1 MNYLITL
8 YGNDHK
14 YKMIAKI
21 LWPLIQ
27 VNLPLMFYNNE
38 IPMSSHYKKGFMILF
53 TVTLRSFVKYHSPPC
68 FPSRTITKN
77 AETHPTPM
85 RGVIIERPLF
95 CEYSYLKAANSFEES
110 SIIDNWLSSKF
121 AFRHFHSVLNFAVWQ
136 ENYENRNKYLKFVVW
151 FLNDYKF
158 VIFFAMEF

>member
-1 MNYLITL
+1 MKSWCLHNITKKAL
-8 YGNDHK
+8 RFFLPWRYGLSWSTTH
-14 YKMIAKI
+14 
-21 LWPLIQ
+21 
-27 VNLPLMFYNNE
+27 
-38 IPMSSHYKKGFMILF
+38 
-53 TVTLRSFVKYHSPPC
+53 PPC
-68 FPSRTITKN
+68 FPSRSITKN

-85 RGVIIERPLF
+85 RGVIIEQPHF

-110 SIIDNWLSSKF
+110 SIIDNWQSSKF

-158 VIFFAMEF
+158 VIFFAIHVLFQTDFFINQIF